1 MIIFMW
7 PIDACLDILARVS
20 QSVEHQTMSDT
31 SQTSARVVRILLIH
45 DLPSLDLRE
54 VPERE
59 EPSVAIT
66 TKNA

>member
-1 MIIFMW
+1 M
-7 PIDACLDILARVS
+7 
-20 QSVEHQTMSDT
+20 
-31 SQTSARVVRILLIH
+31 LLIH

-59 EPSVAIT
+59 EPSMAIT

>member
-1 MIIFMW
+1 MFMW
-7 PIDACLDILARVS
+7 PIDHCLDILVRES

-31 SQTSARVVRILLIH
+31 SQTQAQAARMLLIH

-59 EPSVAIT
+59 EPSTAIT
-66 TKNA
+66 SKTA